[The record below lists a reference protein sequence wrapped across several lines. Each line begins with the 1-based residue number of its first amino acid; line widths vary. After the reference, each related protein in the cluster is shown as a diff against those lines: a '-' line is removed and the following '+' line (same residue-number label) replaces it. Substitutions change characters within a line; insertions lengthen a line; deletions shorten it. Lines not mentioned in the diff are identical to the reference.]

1 MASSKNFTEVLIGG
15 KVFTLSGFE
24 SEEYLQKVSTYLNHK
39 IDECSSSEGY
49 RKQSAE
55 TRSVLLALN
64 IADDYFKAK
73 AQVEKLEQDIEMK
86 DREIYNLKHD
96 LISNQI
102 KTESDEKTLTELQAE
117 NKELLLSKA
126 KLEAANKEL
135 LLNKTKLEA
144 SLEDALLGKVPGAK
158 KHGEEKIANKVVLF
172 RGRFYRAFFLIV
184 NVQV

>member
-64 IADDYFKAK
+64 IADDYFKARK
-73 AQVEKLEQDIEMK
+73 QVVHWKVI
-86 DREIYNLKHD
+86 LKRK
-96 LISNQI
+96 I
-102 KTESDEKTLTELQAE
+102 KRCM
-117 NKELLLSKA
+117 
-126 KLEAANKEL
+126 
-135 LLNKTKLEA
+135 
-144 SLEDALLGKVPGAK
+144 
-158 KHGEEKIANKVVLF
+158 I
-172 RGRFYRAFFLIV
+172 
-184 NVQV
+184 